1 MDPVFVVGCGYVGH
15 RLARRLRADGC
26 SVTALTHTPVNVSQL
41 QTAGI
46 HPVEG
51 DLDNV
56 ATLANLPMVGTALYY
71 FAPPPPRGVV
81 DSRMAAFCQAVRA
94 SNLPRRIVLISTTGV
109 YGDCHGE
116 WIDETRPEAPQADR
130 ARRRVD
136 AEERLRQWSATT
148 GVPIVILRVAGIYG
162 PGKLPLAR
170 LKAGEPVLREAES
183 PFSNRVHVDDL
194 VTVCRA
200 AMERGRPGAV
210 YNVADGRPTTM
221 TDYFNHVADAFH
233 LPRPP
238 QVGHE
243 EAPQQM
249 SDGMMSY
256 LAESKRIGNRLLRTE
271 LAVSLRYPD
280 LASGL
285 AACVREEQRGAAA

>member
-1 MDPVFVVGCGYVGH
+1 MDPVFIVGCGYVGH
-15 RLARRLRADGC
+15 RLARQLCTDGHT
-26 SVTALTHTPVNVSQL
+26 VVALTRTPANVSRL
-41 QTAGI
+41 QAAGI
-46 HPVEG
+46 RPAEG
-51 DLDNV
+51 NLDNV
-56 ATLANLPMVGTALYY
+56 ATLANLSVAGTLLFY

-81 DSRMAAFCQAVRA
+81 DTRMAAFCQAVRA
-94 SNLPRRIVLISTTGV
+94 PNLPRRIVLISTTGV

-116 WIDETRPEAPQADR
+116 WIDETRPVAPQADR

-200 AMERGRPGAV
+200 AMERGWPGAV
-210 YNVADGRPTTM
+210 YNVTDGRPTTM

-238 QVGHE
+238 QVGRK

-249 SDGMMSY
+249 SEGMMSY
-256 LAESKRIGNRLLRTE
+256 LAESKRVGNRLLHTE
-271 LAVSLRYPD
+271 LAVLLRYPD

-285 AACVREEQRGAAA
+285 ASCVREEQRGAAA

>member
-1 MDPVFVVGCGYVGH
+1 MDPVFIVGCGYVGY
-15 RLARRLRADGC
+15 RLARQFCADGHT
-26 SVTALTHTPVNVSQL
+26 VVALTRTPANVSRL
-41 QTAGI
+41 QAAGI
-46 HPVEG
+46 CPVEG
-51 DLDNV
+51 NLDDV
-56 ATLANLPMVGTALYY
+56 ATLANLSVAGTSLFY

-81 DSRMAAFCQAVRA
+81 DTRMAAFCQAVRA
-94 SNLPRRIVLISTTGV
+94 AKLPRRIVLISTTGV

-116 WIDETRPEAPQADR
+116 WIDETRPVAPQADR
-130 ARRRVD
+130 TRRRVD
-136 AEERLRQWSATT
+136 AEERLRQWSAAT

-162 PGKLPLAR
+162 PGKLPLTR
-170 LKAGEPVLREAES
+170 LKAGEPVLRETES

-210 YNVADGRPTTM
+210 YNVTDGRPTTM

-238 QVGHE
+238 QVGRE

-249 SDGMMSY
+249 SEGMMSY

-271 LAVSLRYPD
+271 LAVALRYPD
-280 LASGL
+280 LARGL
-285 AACVREEQRGAAA
+285 AACVREEQRGAAV